1 MELVSIILPYY
12 KKKSYVKSTINSIL
26 SQTYQNFEILIIDD
40 ELTSESKKILNE
52 INMLDK
58 RISILKNTRNIGA
71 GYSRNRGIQKSKGKY
86 IAFCDCDDVWKSSKL
101 ENQLKFMR
109 NKNIYISHTSYDLID
124 KNNKY
129 LKKRSAPA
137 ELKFEDLLKSC
148 DIGLSTVIIDRKV
161 LKNID
166 KPFAPLKTKEDY
178 VLWLKLS
185 AMGFKILGIKKS
197 LTSWRKLNQSLS
209 SSIIQKMLDGYRV
222 YRTYLKMNVIKSLY
236 RLLILSFNFLLKR

>member
-1 MELVSIILPYY
+1 
-12 KKKSYVKSTINSIL
+12 
-26 SQTYQNFEILIIDD
+26 
-40 ELTSESKKILNE
+40 
-52 INMLDK
+52 MLA
-58 RISILKNTRNIGA
+58 IHETEVFKNL
-71 GYSRNRGIQKSKGKY
+71 GKY

-185 AMGFKILGIKKS
+185 AMGFKILGKRGLSQKANANSS
-197 LTSWRKLNQSLS
+197 LVLHKDTAYLVLN
-209 SSIIQKMLDGYRV
+209 
-222 YRTYLKMNVIKSLY
+222 
-236 RLLILSFNFLLKR
+236 